1 MNDFMFAC
9 TVGEVEFCIGG
20 TYTPADW
27 LTGREAHF
35 TASLVMIDEQEVL
48 ALLETFAP
56 RLISHL
62 ETLALEYMPHV

>member
-1 MNDFMFAC
+1 MSDFLFAC
-9 TVGEVEFCIGG
+9 TVNDVELCVGG

-35 TASLVMIDEQEVL
+35 TVTLVMIDEQEVL
-48 ALLETFAP
+48 SLLETFSP

-62 ETLALEYMPHV
+62 ETLALEYVPHA